1 MYGNDPNRE
10 RAHDRA
16 DEGSR
21 FAAFEHEL
29 PRRDSAIVVGVT
41 AAIVGL
47 IVLWMTQAG
56 AMVRTSAAEDSAVPE
71 PIDRSDRGEPYVG
84 GTGHGPTLMTDVAG
98 D

>member
-1 MYGNDPNRE
+1 MYGNDSDRE
-10 RAHDRA
+10 RAYDRP
-16 DEGSR
+16 DEGR
-21 FAAFEHEL
+21 FAAFDHEL

-56 AMVRTSAAEDSAVPE
+56 AMVRTPIAEETAVP
-71 PIDRSDRGEPYVG
+71 I
-84 GTGHGPTLMTDVAG
+84 TDVAG